1 MKNKYSE
8 NWKDSW
14 NPEEWQGR
22 TRFQVSENYKIGFIA
37 LTGILVIYL
46 LYSIL

>member
-14 NPEEWQGR
+14 DPEDWQGR
-22 TRFQVSENYKIGFIA
+22 SKKQVNYISLVGGISLGIMVLFL
-37 LTGILVIYL
+37 LTQIIF
-46 LYSIL
+46 